1 MDAIDPLHGI
11 ASRCSDEALRILKAC
26 RGSPDFQR
34 VVEMLEH
41 YEGRLDA
48 EFVGETVLALV
59 EPANRTV
66 A

>member
-11 ASRCSDEALRILKAC
+11 ASRCSDDALRILKAC

-34 VVEMLEH
+34 VVDMLEQ
-41 YEGRLDA
+41 YEGQLDA
-48 EFVGETVLALV
+48 DFVGETVLALV
-59 EPANRTV
+59 EPVNRAV